1 MKSVKINLAGRVRY
15 LAFTVEAMFQ
25 IQEVFGGS
33 GEMIEAIKG
42 DTREGFSAACKEI
55 GRASCRE
62 RV

>member
-33 GEMIEAIKG
+33 GEMIEARPPQSWQNKESSSG
-42 DTREGFSAACKEI
+42 AASGMTRNL
-55 GRASCRE
+55 
-62 RV
+62 